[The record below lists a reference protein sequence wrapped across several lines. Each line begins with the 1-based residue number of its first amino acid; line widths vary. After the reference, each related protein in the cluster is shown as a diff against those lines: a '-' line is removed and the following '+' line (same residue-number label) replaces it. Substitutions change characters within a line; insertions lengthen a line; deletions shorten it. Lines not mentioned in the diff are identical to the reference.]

1 MRSLLIRVVVV
12 ESVVDAIAQQSMA
25 SLLSLARECLLI
37 VYFLAAPVHHNLSL
51 APGPNFG
58 VHLKVAP
65 FWRAPNRGSA
75 QGMRELFEPEAEEEV
90 LLV

>member
-37 VYFLAAPVHHNLSL
+37 VYA
-51 APGPNFG
+51 G
-58 VHLKVAP
+58 VPDSIHLGDGQVA
-65 FWRAPNRGSA
+65 
-75 QGMRELFEPEAEEEV
+75 
-90 LLV
+90 

>member
-37 VYFLAAPVHHNLSL
+37 VYVGEAIQSRKNSPHDLSVKWGYSSSRRNFLKKKCDRLGIDLSER
-51 APGPNFG
+51 P
-58 VHLKVAP
+58 
-65 FWRAPNRGSA
+65 
-75 QGMRELFEPEAEEEV
+75 
-90 LLV
+90 